1 MSDARVER
9 IAKRWAATVAATQ
22 ATVAAVVSDE
32 GTDPELVAEVSA
44 MFNDWR
50 TSTVY
55 RAGVVVADDGTLW
68 RCVQAHT
75 SQDDWRPSGTPAL
88 WAAVRK
94 TAGPTVD
101 EWRQP
106 VGAHDAYKVGDRVT
120 HNGQMWE
127 STAAENVW
135 EPGVYGWEVD
145 HLTKEV
151 GALRHQVRELGGP
164 LTGEKER

>member
-1 MSDARVER
+1 MSDERVER

-44 MFNDWR
+44 VFNDWR

-106 VGAHDAYKVGDRVT
+106 VGAHDAYGVGDRVT
-120 HNGQMWE
+120 WKGSTWE
-127 STAAENVW
+127 STAASNVW
-135 EPGVYGWEVD
+135 EPGVYGWKAV
-145 HLTKEV
+145 T
-151 GALRHQVRELGGP
+151 
-164 LTGEKER
+164 

>member
-1 MSDARVER
+1 MSDERVER

-32 GTDPELVAEVSA
+32 GTDPELAAEVSA
-44 MFNDWR
+44 VFNDWR

-127 STAAENVW
+127 STAAANVW
-135 EPGVYGWEVD
+135 EPGVYGWEAV
-145 HLTKEV
+145 T
-151 GALRHQVRELGGP
+151 
-164 LTGEKER
+164 

>member
-1 MSDARVER
+1 MDER
-9 IAKRWAATVAATQ
+9 IERIGRQWAATRAAAQ
-22 ATVAAVVSDE
+22 ATIAAVVADPE
-32 GTDPELVAEVSA
+32 TDPEVVAEVTGV
-44 MFNDWR
+44 FNDWR
-50 TSTVY
+50 TATPY
-55 RAGVVVADDGTLW
+55 RAGAVAAFDGTLW

-127 STAAENVW
+127 STAAANVW
-135 EPGVYGWEVD
+135 EPGVYGWEAV
-145 HLTKEV
+145 T
-151 GALRHQVRELGGP
+151 
-164 LTGEKER
+164 